1 MTTALR
7 DRYSD
12 IERWS
17 PPLVRMTVVCLVLF
31 LVALVGLV
39 VDHRVIAGAPAWLK
53 PVKFAASGAFYL
65 FTLAWMVRA
74 LPDTRTL
81 RIASRLIAWILVL
94 EIALI
99 CVQAARGTTSHFN
112 VDTPLDTAIF
122 STMGIG
128 IAIVWVM
135 SMVILWLHMRTPS
148 ADRTMAAALRIG
160 LALNILGAGVGW
172 KMTQPRPEQL
182 AAMRHG
188 ERPFIAGAH
197 TIGGTDGGPGLPLT
211 RWSREHGDLRVPHFL
226 GMHALQLLPLL
237 LLGIRRLRTR
247 RDDATERGVIL
258 FASAACAAVFFA
270 ALLQALQGHPLV
282 QLSTR

>member
-1 MTTALR
+1 MTTARR

-39 VDHRVIAGAPAWLK
+39 VDHRVITGAPAWLK

-74 LPDTRTL
+74 LPDTRML
-81 RIASRLIAWILVL
+81 RIASRLIAWILVT

-99 CVQAARGTTSHFN
+99 GVQAARGTTSHFN
-112 VDTPLDTAIF
+112 VNTPLNTAIF

-135 SMVILWLHMRTPS
+135 SMVMLWLYTRAP
-148 ADRTMAAALRIG
+148 
-160 LALNILGAGVGW
+160 
-172 KMTQPRPEQL
+172 
-182 AAMRHG
+182 
-188 ERPFIAGAH
+188 

-282 QLSTR
+282 QLSMR

>member
-1 MTTALR
+1 MTTTLR

-39 VDHRVIAGAPAWLK
+39 VDHRVITDAPTWLK
-53 PVKFAASGAFYL
+53 PAKFAASGAFYL

-74 LPDTRTL
+74 LPDTRML
-81 RIASRLIAWILVL
+81 RIASRLIAWILVT

-99 CVQAARGTTSHFN
+99 GVQAARGTTSHFN
-112 VDTPLDTAIF
+112 VNTPLDTAIF

-128 IAIVWVM
+128 IAIVWMM
-135 SMVILWLHMRTPS
+135 SMVILWLHMRTPP
-148 ADRTMAAALRIG
+148 ADRTMAAA
-160 LALNILGAGVGW
+160 
-172 KMTQPRPEQL
+172 
-182 AAMRHG
+182 
-188 ERPFIAGAH
+188 
-197 TIGGTDGGPGLPLT
+197 
-211 RWSREHGDLRVPHFL
+211 
-226 GMHALQLLPLL
+226 LLPLL

-258 FASAACAAVFFA
+258 FASAACAAFFFA

-282 QLSTR
+282 QLSKR

>member
-7 DRYSD
+7 DRYTD
-12 IERWS
+12 IQRWS

-31 LVALVGLV
+31 LVALAALV
-39 VDHRVIAGAPAWLK
+39 VDHRVITDAPAWLK
-53 PVKFAASGAFYL
+53 PAKFAASGVCYL
-65 FTLAWMVRA
+65 VTLAWMVRA
-74 LPDTRTL
+74 LPDTRML

-122 STMGIG
+122 STMGNG
-128 IAIVWVM
+128 IATVWVM
-135 SMVILWLHMRTPS
+135 SMVILWLHSRTPS
-148 ADRTMAAALRIG
+148 SDRTMAAALRIG

-172 KMTQPRPEQL
+172 IMTQPRAEQL

-188 ERPFIAGAH
+188 ERPFVAGAH
-197 TIGGTDGGPGLPLT
+197 TIGGRDGGPGLPLT

-258 FASAACAAVFFA
+258 FASAACAALFFA
-270 ALLQALQGHPLV
+270 ALLQALQGHPIV